1 MDYPA
6 KAGYILTNDKGGAM
20 DHGGSA
26 LGRYLL
32 DRVAYLPYHLGGY
45 LVCCIAKENI
55 DGVEELRML
64 SPRSLWM
71 SRA

>member
-1 MDYPA
+1 
-6 KAGYILTNDKGGAM
+6 M

-32 DRVAYLPYHLGGY
+32 DRVAYLPYNLGGY

-55 DGVEELRML
+55 DGV
-64 SPRSLWM
+64 RS
-71 SRA
+71 